1 MGGRMGS
8 ISTEA
13 KVGLFVLVALVI
25 LAYMSFHV
33 GEYGFGLKK
42 GYLVTVSFDNASG
55 LERDASV
62 QIAGV
67 EVGRIEGIGL
77 KNGRAHVTMRILPDV
92 KLEKDVT
99 ASIKTHG
106 ILGDKYIEL
115 IPGAG
120 EEGYIEEGG
129 KVARVESQADLD
141 KLMRELGS
149 IANDVMA
156 VTASL
161 KQVLGGEEGQAN
173 LKAIVLNTKE
183 LSENLNRVVAQNDE
197 KIDILVTNLNEAST
211 SMQKTFASLSEIA
224 DKINRGRGTIGQL
237 VDNREVFD
245 NLNKTVSSL
254 QEIAERVNRG
264 EGTIGKLV
272 SNDGLYDNLDRTLT
286 SLGDITDRINAGEG
300 TIGKLVNDEET
311 VNNLN
316 AGLKSI
322 DKSMGGIERYI
333 SRAERLRTFL
343 SYRGEYL
350 IDKSNAKSYVN
361 IRIQPREDVFY
372 MLGAVSDPRGKRTVT
387 DRTVGGVTTRYEEY
401 DKSGLLIN
409 AQIGKRFKDVTLRG
423 GFFESTGGVGL
434 DYFAFD
440 DRLKCTFEAFDF
452 DDDRN
457 AHLKMY
463 ADYRL
468 FKHVYLTA
476 GWDDFINNEGNE
488 SPFVGLSIIFE
499 DEDLK
504 YLLSSVPM
512 PK

>member
-1 MGGRMGS
+1 MSS

-25 LAYMSFHV
+25 LAYMSFRV

-42 GYLVTVSFDNASG
+42 GYLVTVSFENASG

-67 EVGRIEGIGL
+67 EVGRIEEIGL
-77 KNGRAHVTMRILPDV
+77 KDGRAQVTMRILPGV
-92 KLEKDVT
+92 KLERDVI

-106 ILGDKYIEL
+106 ILGDKYIE
-115 IPGAG
+115 IAPGTR
-120 EEGYIEEGG
+120 EKGYIEEGG
-129 KVARVESQADLD
+129 AIARVESQADLD
-141 KLMRELGS
+141 KLMRELGI

-161 KQVLGGEEGQAN
+161 KKVLGGEGGQAN
-173 LKAIVLNTKE
+173 MAAIVRNTKE

-197 KIDILVTNLNEAST
+197 KIDILVTNLNEASM
-211 SMQKTFASLSEIA
+211 SMQKTFASLSEITE
-224 DKINRGRGTIGQL
+224 KINRGQGTIGQL
-237 VDNREVFD
+237 VENREVFD
-245 NLNKTVSSL
+245 NLNKTISSL
-254 QEIAERVNRG
+254 NKIAERVNKG

-272 SNDGLYDNLDRTLT
+272 SNDDLFDNLDRTLAY
-286 SLGDITDRINAGEG
+286 LGEITGRINAGEG

-350 IDKSNAKSYVN
+350 VDKSNAKSYVN
-361 IRIQPREDVFY
+361 LRIHTREDMFY
-372 MLGAVSDPRGKRTVT
+372 ILGAVSDPRGRRTVT
-387 DRTVGGVTTRYEEY
+387 DRTVGGRTTRYEEY
-401 DKSGLLIN
+401 DKSDLLIN
-409 AQIGKRFKDVTLRG
+409 AQIGKRFKDVALRG
-423 GFFESTGGVGL
+423 GFFESTGGVGMDFFAL
-434 DYFAFD
+434 DD
-440 DRLKCTFEAFDF
+440 KLKCTFEAFDF

-504 YLLSSVPM
+504 YLLSSLPM